1 MKDRNAILDLLREII
16 ADLDAIELSSNNQ
29 LEVDIKK
36 LKNIYVKI
44 YFDCISFINV
54 NTNIFLI
61 DYEELIAFAYDCIE
75 FKDADLSRVG
85 EDLLYAIIDLKN
97 KIKEMDIYEK

>member
-1 MKDRNAILDLLREII
+1 MKDRKIILDLLRKII
-16 ADLDAIELSSNNQ
+16 ADLNTIEFASSNK
-29 LEVDIKK
+29 LDDDVKK
-36 LKNIYVKI
+36 FINIYIKI
-44 YFDCISFINV
+44 YFNCISFINV
-54 NTNIFLI
+54 NTDIFLI